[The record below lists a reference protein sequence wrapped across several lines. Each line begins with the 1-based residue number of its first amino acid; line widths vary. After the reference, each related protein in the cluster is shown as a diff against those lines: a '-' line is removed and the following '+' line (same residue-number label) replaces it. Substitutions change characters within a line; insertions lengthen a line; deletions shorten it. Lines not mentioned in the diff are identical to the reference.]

1 MSDPSAGT
9 ARVQERQGWMLRRP
23 PPMRIFRISVVLPAG
38 WVVALGILAMQRL
51 DEPGVLLNVA
61 FWTVLLAI
69 VELLPVPIWKS
80 VRVSIGGPLFMAA
93 AFLYPPAIT
102 RVIQFLGASDTRE
115 IRRQVTP

>member
-61 FWTVLLAI
+61 FWTVLIAV

-93 AFLYPPAIT
+93 AFIYPPAIAGLIA
-102 RVIQFLGASDTRE
+102 VVWVSDSWA
-115 IRRQVTP
+115 IL